1 MGAIGF
7 DAPTHTYTLDGD
19 RLRRSTTGVLKGA
32 GLYDFAHIPPAQL
45 AAALRRGTTVH
56 QAIHFFNDHDFDLDA
71 FRVDFPD
78 YVGYV
83 DAWIRFCQT
92 RSFLPVLNEHRI
104 ASRLYR
110 IGGTIDCLGILDG
123 GGVLL
128 DFATGNPADVAKD
141 LQTAAYLM
149 FAREWA
155 ADDPPLADFL
165 NAYPSIRRFGVALH
179 ADGSFRLE
187 HYGDPSDLRH
197 VRT

>member
-1 MGAIGF
+1 M
-7 DAPTHTYTLDGD
+7 
-19 RLRRSTTGVLKGA
+19 
-32 GLYDFAHIPPAQL
+32 
-45 AAALRRGTTVH
+45 
-56 QAIHFFNDHDFDLDA
+56 
-71 FRVDFPD
+71 
-78 YVGYV
+78 
-83 DAWIRFCQT
+83 
-92 RSFLPVLNEHRI
+92 
-104 ASRLYR
+104 
-110 IGGTIDCLGILDG
+110 GILDG

-149 FAREWA
+149 IAREWA

-197 VRT
+197 VRTLIEAAAIVDARRRRPEAQAIA